1 LHALPGRFRL
11 PKPKTALECGKGNDV
26 YQKHEQHPELT
37 RLIGAVAV
45 SKQFRQALLRDPERI
60 LEHGYLGYQFDLT
73 TEETTLVNKV
83 VGGDIHEFSLRLWEW
98 MSRNGHGNG
107 SPPIDKLSQTT
118 HSFEE
123 MATSTTIP
131 ADPVSVRAEK
141 FACPSFAPQPTSML
155 WNERANM
162 ESLILIVDDNHEMA
176 QGLQLA
182 LETKGFQ
189 VALAL
194 DGDVAVRFLED
205 EQPDLILADIKMPR
219 MDGYALLHMVKQNVE
234 WCDIPFVLVT
244 AAADAREAMMAK
256 SMGADEYIVKPFDVE
271 ELIKVVIR
279 LTNEKEI
286 DTNAID
292 KGQETQL

>member
-1 LHALPGRFRL
+1 MPGKFRL
-11 PKPKTALECGKGNDV
+11 PKPKTAFECREGNDV
-26 YQKHEQHPELT
+26 YQKYEQHPELT
-37 RLIGAVAV
+37 RLIGAAAV

-73 TEETTLVNKV
+73 TEEATLVNRIV
-83 VGGDIHEFSLRLWEW
+83 AEDIQEFSLRLWEW
-98 MSRNGHGNG
+98 MSRNGHGNDN
-107 SPPIDKLSQTT
+107 PPIGELPRIT
-118 HSFEE
+118 HSFER
-123 MATSTTIP
+123 MVASTTIP
-131 ADPVSVRAEK
+131 ADAVSVEAEK
-141 FACPSFAPQPTSML
+141 KFVHSSFAPKPTSML
-155 WNERANM
+155 WNERADM

-182 LETKGFQ
+182 LEMEGFQ

-205 EQPDLILADIKMPR
+205 ERPDLILADIKMPR
-219 MDGYALLHMVKQNVE
+219 MDGYALLHMVKQNAG
-234 WCDIPFVLVT
+234 WCDIPFVFVT
-244 AAADAREAMMAK
+244 AAAEAREAQMAK

-271 ELIKVVIR
+271 ELIKVVMR

-292 KGQETQL
+292 KGRETQP